1 MYKEIFV
8 ILSAF
13 ILMHTNALPR
23 DSSVVITETVSPIA
37 DTISSKVKEP
47 SNESFSETG
56 FYAHQVIC
64 KYDAST
70 DEPLEDSVCQDH
82 CLPKGY
88 SFGLCVRGKCSC
100 V

>member
-47 SNESFSETG
+47 SNESFSETARSSSKSG
-56 FYAHQVIC
+56 SCFFSLRTILSLAARRPTSI
-64 KYDAST
+64 ASLA
-70 DEPLEDSVCQDH
+70 EP
-82 CLPKGY
+82 
-88 SFGLCVRGKCSC
+88 
-100 V
+100 